1 MNTKSMKN
9 LHLEHPEDLILEGDL
24 SVIHALYS
32 QAHISLKIDGA
43 PAIVFGTNP
52 ENGQFFV
59 GTKSVFNKKKIKIC
73 YSKSDILRYYEEETH
88 GELIKILIE
97 CLLCLPRISNVVQA
111 DFIGFG
117 GSNVYK
123 PNTLTYHFPEIVKEQ
138 VILAPHTEYIIEDK
152 MCDAVAT
159 PLKTPFVD
167 SDDVKWVQPSVDRVF
182 EKRDVPHI
190 IKDSITFCTSK
201 QAVEAKKAI
210 NKLIRDRVELNDSNL
225 WDILRCNQLV
235 NLYQLVI
242 ELKKEVMDSLIV
254 YGGPKCVLEGSEI
267 TGEGYVMYTEY
278 GALKLVDRE
287 EFAYANFNYG
297 NFN

>member
-1 MNTKSMKN
+1 
-9 LHLEHPEDLILEGDL
+9 
-24 SVIHALYS
+24 
-32 QAHISLKIDGA
+32 
-43 PAIVFGTNP
+43 
-52 ENGQFFV
+52 
-59 GTKSVFNKKKIKIC
+59 
-73 YSKSDILRYYEEETH
+73 
-88 GELIKILIE
+88 
-97 CLLCLPRISNVVQA
+97 
-111 DFIGFG
+111 
-117 GSNVYK
+117 
-123 PNTLTYHFPEIVKEQ
+123 
-138 VILAPHTEYIIEDK
+138 

-167 SDDVKWVQPSVDRVF
+167 SDDVQWVQPSVDRVF
-182 EKRDVPHI
+182 EKRDVPHV
-190 IKDSITFCTSK
+190 IKDSVTFCTPK

-210 NKLIRDRVELNDSNL
+210 NKLIRNRVELNDSNL

-242 ELKKEVMDSLIV
+242 DLKQEVMDSLIV